1 VALRAKRG
9 PVDPADTASSL
20 APGLALPML
29 HRNVLLGFAL
39 LGFKPGGDAYRPD
52 EAEVLAYAAH
62 HIGLDLHALK
72 IEQLERERTELTKRC
87 ADWKWKS
94 RASGPMAGR
103 RRGAM
108 RRPDQLVR
116 R

>member
-1 VALRAKRG
+1 MALRAKRG

-72 IEQLERERTELTKRC
+72 IEQLERERTELTQ
-87 ADWKWKS
+87 A
-94 RASGPMAGR
+94 
-103 RRGAM
+103 
-108 RRPDQLVR
+108 VR
-116 R
+116 RLEVEIARLRSDGGATARGDAAT